1 MFWGT
6 NYQIVNQNA
15 EYKVARD
22 LQLVQIDGVFDKRV
36 YQKFEAESKEKAIE
50 MMMTN
55 TNVGI
60 EAQQIYCWRG
70 DILEALD
77 LNVDCKEQTIK
88 QVVENGDLL
97 GKSEERMNSKMNEQP
112 LQKQMKPLHEI
123 PITEEQ
129 KQFCGYCHNESKK
142 VVN

>member
-1 MFWGT
+1 
-6 NYQIVNQNA
+6 
-15 EYKVARD
+15 
-22 LQLVQIDGVFDKRV
+22 
-36 YQKFEAESKEKAIE
+36 

-55 TNVGI
+55 TNVVK
-60 EAQQIYCWRG
+60 EAQQIYYWDLRKNH
-70 DILEALD
+70 LQASD

-129 KQFCGYCHNESKK
+129 KRFCSSCDIESKK